1 MKRDT
6 LFFRIFKEF
15 PDLLFDLTG
24 NPPENASEYR
34 FNSVAVKEPNFTI
47 DGVFEPPVLDGTG
60 KLYLA
65 EVQMQLDETLC
76 ERTFAELF
84 ALFYRSRKLYSDW
97 QCVMIYLS
105 RSTEQ
110 KITYPYRALLESD
123 QVQIIYLDELG
134 NIRDLPL
141 TTSLAVLPTV
151 PPKKAPAEARD
162 IIARAKEQPEQY
174 KVIVD
179 LVARVMSYMFIDQS
193 PQEIDKMLD
202 IQFEETRVYK
212 DTYAKGKLDMALE
225 LLESNCGQL
234 RVELVREVTALPI
247 SQLEALGKALLKF
260 NKVQDLEKWLQ
271 ENASATASA

>member
-24 NPPENASEYR
+24 NPPENATEYR

-97 QCVMIYLS
+97 QCVLIYLS

-162 IIARAKEQPEQY
+162 ILARAKEQPEQY
-174 KVIVD
+174 KTIVD
-179 LVARVMSYMFIDQS
+179 LVTRVMSYMFIDQS

-212 DTYAKGKLDMALE
+212 DTFAKGNLNMVLN
-225 LLESNCGQL
+225 LLEENCGQL
-234 RVELVREVTALPI
+234 KVELVREVTALPI
-247 SQLEALGKALLKF
+247 GQLEALGKALLKF
-260 NKVQDLEKWLQ
+260 KKVKDLEKWLQ
-271 ENASATASA
+271 ENASTTTGV

>member
-24 NPPENASEYR
+24 NSPENASEYR

-65 EVQMQLDETLC
+65 EVQMQLDEALC

-151 PPKKAPAEARD
+151 PPQKAPAEARD

-193 PQEIDKMLD
+193 PQEIDAMLD

-212 DTYAKGKLDMALE
+212 DTFAKGNLSMVLR
-225 LLESNCGQL
+225 LLGQNCGQL
-234 RVELVREVTALPI
+234 SMELVREVTALPLD
-247 SQLEALGKALLKF
+247 QLETLGIALLKF
-260 NKVQDLEKWLQ
+260 KKVKDLEKWLK
-271 ENASATASA
+271 ENASATTGV

>member
-1 MKRDT
+1 MRRDT
-6 LFFRIFKEF
+6 LFYRIFKEF
-15 PDLLFDLTG
+15 PELLFQLTG
-24 NPPENASEYR
+24 DSPPNAAEYK
-34 FNSVAVKEPNFTI
+34 FNSVEVKEPTFRI

-60 KLYLA
+60 KMYLA
-65 EVQMQLDETLC
+65 EVQMQLDETLY

-110 KITYPYRALLESD
+110 KIIRPYRALLESE

-141 TTSLAVLPTV
+141 ITSLAVLPTV

-162 IIARAKEQPEQY
+162 ILARAKEQPQQY
-174 KVIVD
+174 EAIVE
-179 LVARVMSYMFIDQS
+179 LVTRVMSYMFTDQS
-193 PQEIDKMLD
+193 SQEIDKMLD

-212 DTYAKGKLDMALE
+212 DTFAKGKLSVIFS
-225 LLESNCGQL
+225 LLEENCGQL
-234 RVELVREVTALPI
+234 AIELVREVNALPI
-247 SQLEALGKALLKF
+247 DKLESLSKALLKF
-260 NKVQDLEKWLQ
+260 KKVKDLEKWLR
-271 ENASATASA
+271 ENTAKD

>member
-212 DTYAKGKLDMALE
+212 DTFAKGNLSMVLKLLGQ
-225 LLESNCGQL
+225 NCGQL
-234 RVELVREVTALPI
+234 SMELVREVTALPLD
-247 SQLEALGKALLKF
+247 QLEALGVALLKF
-260 NKVQDLEKWLQ
+260 KKVKDLEKWLK
-271 ENASATASA
+271 ENSSATSGV

>member
-65 EVQMQLDETLC
+65 EVQMQLDEALC

-179 LVARVMSYMFIDQS
+179 LVTRVMSYMFIDQS

-212 DTYAKGKLDMALE
+212 DTFAKGNLNMVLN
-225 LLESNCGQL
+225 LLEENCGQL
-234 RVELVREVTALPI
+234 KVELVREVTALPI
-247 SQLEALGKALLKF
+247 GQLEALGKALLKF
-260 NKVQDLEKWLQ
+260 KKVKDLEKWLQ
-271 ENASATASA
+271 ENASTTTGV

>member
-84 ALFYRSRKLYSDW
+84 SLFYRSRKLYSDW

-123 QVQIIYLDELG
+123 QVQIIYLNELG

-151 PPKKAPAEARD
+151 PPKKAPAEARN
-162 IIARAKEQPEQY
+162 IIARAKEQPQQY
-174 KVIVD
+174 EVIVD
-179 LVARVMSYMFIDQS
+179 LVTRVMSYMFIDQS

-234 RVELVREVTALPI
+234 RIELVREVTALPI
-247 SQLEALGKALLKF
+247 GQLEALGKALLKF
-260 NKVQDLEKWLQ
+260 KKVKDLEKWLQ
-271 ENASATASA
+271 ENASATAGA

>member
-65 EVQMQLDETLC
+65 EVQMQLDEALC

-151 PPKKAPAEARD
+151 PPQKAPAEARD

-193 PQEIDKMLD
+193 PQEIDAMLD

-212 DTYAKGKLDMALE
+212 DTFAKGNLSMVLR
-225 LLESNCGQL
+225 LLGQNCGQL
-234 RVELVREVTALPI
+234 SMELVREVTALPLD
-247 SQLEALGKALLKF
+247 QLETLGIALLKF
-260 NKVQDLEKWLQ
+260 KKVKDLEKWLK
-271 ENASATASA
+271 ENASATTGV

>member
-65 EVQMQLDETLC
+65 EVQMQLDEALC

-174 KVIVD
+174 KAIVD
-179 LVARVMSYMFIDQS
+179 LVTRVMSYMFIDQS
-193 PQEIDKMLD
+193 PQEIDAMLD

-212 DTYAKGKLDMALE
+212 DTFAKGNLSMVLR
-225 LLESNCGQL
+225 LLGQNCGQL
-234 RVELVREVTALPI
+234 SMELVREVTALPLD
-247 SQLEALGKALLKF
+247 QLETLGIALLKF
-260 NKVQDLEKWLQ
+260 KKVKDLEKWLK
-271 ENASATASA
+271 ENASATTGA

>member
-1 MKRDT
+1 MRRDT
-6 LFFRIFKEF
+6 LFYRIFKEF
-15 PDLLFDLTG
+15 PELLFQLTG
-24 NPPENASEYR
+24 NPPPNAAGYR
-34 FNSVAVKEPNFTI
+34 FNSVEVKEPTFRI

-60 KLYLA
+60 TMYLA
-65 EVQMQLDETLC
+65 EVQMQPDQKLC

-84 ALFYRSRKLYSDW
+84 ALFYRSRQLYNDW

-110 KITYPYRALLESD
+110 KVTHPYRALLESD

-141 TTSLAVLPTV
+141 ITSLAVLPTV

-162 IIARAKEQPEQY
+162 ILARAKEQPQQY
-174 KVIVD
+174 EAIVD
-179 LVARVMSYMFIDQS
+179 LVTRIMSYMFLDQS

-212 DTYAKGKLDMALE
+212 DTFVKGELNIVLS
-225 LLESNCGQL
+225 LLEENCGQL
-234 RVELVREVTALPI
+234 EMELVREVTALPI
-247 SQLEALGKALLKF
+247 GQLEALAKALLKF
-260 NKVQDLEKWLQ
+260 RKVKDLEKWLR
-271 ENASATASA
+271 ENSSEE

>member
-1 MKRDT
+1 MRRDT
-6 LFFRIFKEF
+6 LFYRIFKEF
-15 PDLLFDLTG
+15 PELLFQLTG
-24 NPPENASEYR
+24 NPPPNAAGYR
-34 FNSVAVKEPNFTI
+34 FNSVEVKEPTFRI

-60 KLYLA
+60 TVYLA
-65 EVQMQLDETLC
+65 EVQMQPDQKLC

-84 ALFYRSRKLYSDW
+84 ALFYRSRQLYNDW

-110 KITYPYRALLESD
+110 KVTHPYRALLESD

-141 TTSLAVLPTV
+141 ITSLAVLPTV

-162 IIARAKEQPEQY
+162 ILSRAKEQPQQY
-174 KVIVD
+174 EAIVD
-179 LVARVMSYMFIDQS
+179 LVTRVMSYMFLDQS

-212 DTYAKGKLDMALE
+212 DTFVKGELNIVLS
-225 LLESNCGQL
+225 LLEENCGQL
-234 RVELVREVTALPI
+234 EMELVREVTALPI
-247 SQLEALGKALLKF
+247 GRLEALAKALLKF
-260 NKVQDLEKWLQ
+260 RKIKDLEKWLR
-271 ENASATASA
+271 ENASEE